1 MCRALWKVMNLN
13 RVLQW
18 EMHSPAGDVRFRA
31 AREGD
36 GYSVM
41 VEKDGAMAL
50 AATAPDGVT
59 LLKRSQQLRAAL
71 KGLGY
76 GVARLPQP
84 ATGAVWGSGFPPS
97 LVSIFRD

>member
-1 MCRALWKVMNLN
+1 MNLN

-18 EMHSPAGDVRFRA
+18 EMHSPSGDVRFSA

-71 KGLGY
+71 QGLGY
-76 GVARLPQP
+76 GTSRIPQS
-84 ATGAVWGSGFPPS
+84 ATGSVWSSASGFPPS

>member
-1 MCRALWKVMNLN
+1 
-13 RVLQW
+13 
-18 EMHSPAGDVRFRA
+18 MHSPSGEVRFSA
-31 AREGD
+31 AREGE

-59 LLKRSQQLRAAL
+59 LLKRSQQLRSAL
-71 KGLGY
+71 QGLGY
-76 GVARLPQP
+76 GTSRPQ
-84 ATGAVWGSGFPPS
+84 AAAGSVWSSGSGFPPS

>member
-1 MCRALWKVMNLN
+1 MHLN

-18 EMHSPAGDVRFRA
+18 EMHSPAGDVRFSA

-36 GYSVM
+36 GYSVV

-50 AATAPDGVT
+50 AASAPDGVT

-71 KGLGY
+71 QGLGY
-76 GVARLPQP
+76 GTSRIPQS
-84 ATGAVWGSGFPPS
+84 ATGSVWSSASGFPPS

>member
-1 MCRALWKVMNLN
+1 MNLN

-18 EMHSPAGDVRFRA
+18 EMHSPAGDVRFSA

-36 GYSVM
+36 GYSVV

-50 AATAPDGVT
+50 AASAPDGVT

-71 KGLGY
+71 QGLGY
-76 GVARLPQP
+76 GTSRIPQST
-84 ATGAVWGSGFPPS
+84 TGSVWSSASGFPPS

>member
-1 MCRALWKVMNLN
+1 MNLN

-18 EMHSPAGDVRFRA
+18 EMHSPAGAVRFSA

-36 GYSVM
+36 GYTVM

-59 LLKRSQQLRAAL
+59 LLRRSQQLRAAL
-71 KGLGY
+71 QGLGY
-76 GVARLPQP
+76 GTSRIPQ
-84 ATGAVWGSGFPPS
+84 AAGSVWSSGSGFPPS
-97 LVSIFRD
+97 LVSIFRDKPG

>member
-1 MCRALWKVMNLN
+1 
-13 RVLQW
+13 
-18 EMHSPAGDVRFRA
+18 MHSPAGDVRFSA

-36 GYSVM
+36 GYSVV

-50 AATAPDGVT
+50 AAIAPDGVT

-71 KGLGY
+71 QGLGY
-76 GVARLPQP
+76 ATSRIPQS
-84 ATGAVWGSGFPPS
+84 ATGSVWNSASGFPPS